1 MQARLEK
8 GPWLLPRTPPPHG
21 SAYLCILSSCL
32 CQVKP
37 VVNIQ
42 RTCSVLSHFSCIQLF
57 ATLWIVAHQAPL
69 SMGFSRQ
76 EYWTGL
82 PCPSPGG
89 LPNPGIGS
97 SLAGGFFA
105 PEPPG
110 KPLRPVCMCAKS
122 LPWSLTLCNP
132 MDRSPP
138 GSSVY
143 GILQARA
150 LE

>member
-1 MQARLEK
+1 MRAVNE
-8 GPWLLPRTPPPHG
+8 G
-21 SAYLCILSSCL
+21 SNPLGC
-32 CQVKP
+32 
-37 VVNIQ
+37 
-42 RTCSVLSHFSCIQLF
+42 LSHVVQPWIKGFDGWLF
-57 ATLWIVAHQAPL
+57 CRYVWLFVTLWTVACQAPP
-69 SMGFSRQ
+69 SMEFPKQ
-76 EYWTGL
+76 EYWNGL
-82 PCPSPGG
+82 PFPSPGG

-132 MDRSPP
+132 MDRIPP